1 MREANVA
8 VSSQK
13 QVVCRVTKRSGGRE
27 ITDTKV
33 FQELQRLG
41 VSPTIL
47 ESLRTAQENRQ
58 ESRKD
63 GTGNSHREY
72 MR

>member
-13 QVVCRVTKRSGGRE
+13 QMVCRVTKRSGGRE
-27 ITDTKV
+27 IIDTKV

-47 ESLRTAQENRQ
+47 DSLRTAQENRQ
-58 ESRKD
+58 EGQKD
-63 GTGNSHREY
+63 VIGNRHRES
-72 MR
+72 

>member
-8 VSSQK
+8 VSGQK
-13 QVVCRVTKRSGGRE
+13 QMVCKVTKRSGGRE
-27 ITDTKV
+27 ITDVKV

-47 ESLRTAQENRQ
+47 DSLKTAQENRQ
-58 ESRKD
+58 EGQK
-63 GTGNSHREY
+63 GVTGSHHSESKQ
-72 MR
+72 